1 MKSPIKYYGGKS
13 YMTNIIIEQ
22 FPKDY
27 EVYVEG
33 FGGGASVLFE
43 KEKTPLEVYNDLGE
57 NVYSLFK
64 VLSDKEMF
72 NRLKEKLDLTYYSE
86 ELRNEYKQDLKRND
100 LSLEDR
106 AYKFIFV
113 NRSSFN
119 GVGGFST
126 TMLARRNMSKSTSDY
141 LSMIDKLPEIHNR
154 LSSVI
159 IEHKDIMD
167 LLDKYDKETTFM
179 YLDPPYVK
187 ETRLSNQT
195 YEVEMSNEEHIKMCE
210 RLLSFKGKILLSGYD
225 NELYRIL
232 DSKFNK
238 LSFESPNANSSAIEC
253 LWKNY

>member
-13 YMTNIIIEQ
+13 YMTNIIIDQ
-22 FPKDY
+22 FPKEY

-33 FGGGASVLFE
+33 FGGGASILFE

-72 NRLKEKLDLTYYSE
+72 ERLKEKLDLTYYSE
-86 ELRNEYKQDLKRND
+86 ELRNEFKKDLKGE

-238 LSFESPNANSSAIEC
+238 LSFKSPNANSSATEI

>member
-13 YMTNIIIEQ
+13 YMTNIIINH
-22 FPKDY
+22 FPKEYDI
-27 EVYVEG
+27 YVEG
-33 FGGGASVLFE
+33 FGGGASVLFQ
-43 KEKTPLEVYNDLGE
+43 KDKTALEVYNDLGE

-72 NRLKEKLDLTYYSE
+72 LKLKERMDLAVYSAQ
-86 ELRNEYKQDLKRND
+86 LREEYKKDLKTN

-106 AYKFIFV
+106 AYKFLYV

-126 TMLARRNMSKSTSDY
+126 TMIVRRNMSKSTSDF

-159 IEHKDIMD
+159 IEHRDIFD
-167 LLDKYDKETTFM
+167 LLDKYNKENVFM

-187 ETRLSNQT
+187 ETRLSNQL
-195 YEVEMSNEEHIKMCE
+195 YECEMTDEQH
-210 RLLSFKGKILLSGYD
+210 L
-225 NELYRIL
+225 
-232 DSKFNK
+232 
-238 LSFESPNANSSAIEC
+238 
-253 LWKNY
+253 

>member
-13 YMTNIIIEQ
+13 YMTNIIINH
-22 FPKDY
+22 FPKEYDI
-27 EVYVEG
+27 YVEG
-33 FGGGASVLFE
+33 FGGGASVLFQ
-43 KEKTPLEVYNDLGE
+43 KDKTALEVYNDLGE

-72 NRLKEKLDLTYYSE
+72 LKLKERMDLAVYSAQ
-86 ELRNEYKQDLKRND
+86 LREEYKKDLKTN

-106 AYKFIFV
+106 AYKFLYV

-126 TMLARRNMSKSTSDY
+126 TMIVRRNMSKSTSDF

-159 IEHKDIMD
+159 IEHRDIFD
-167 LLDKYDKETTFM
+167 LLDKYNKENVFM

-187 ETRLSNQT
+187 ETRLSNQL
-195 YEVEMSNEEHIKMCE
+195 YECEMTDE
-210 RLLSFKGKILLSGYD
+210 
-225 NELYRIL
+225 
-232 DSKFNK
+232 
-238 LSFESPNANSSAIEC
+238 
-253 LWKNY
+253 